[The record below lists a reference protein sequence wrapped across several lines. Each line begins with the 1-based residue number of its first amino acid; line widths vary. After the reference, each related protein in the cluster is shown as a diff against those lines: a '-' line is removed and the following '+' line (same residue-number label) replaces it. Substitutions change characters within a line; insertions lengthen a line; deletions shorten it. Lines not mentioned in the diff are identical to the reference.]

1 MSVVKL
7 LVDERLPKN
16 FLNKITK
23 IIPKDVFFAVN
34 DDIFKVAKEEIWNLV
49 IMKVDDK
56 PLSKVLEQFAFA
68 RAFIFFSDM
77 VLSNELLKEL
87 RNLNGTSEM
96 FIDVNPKILE
106 LSIKNAIK
114 FIEKSE
120 FVEELISEKRFYNLF
135 TNFQGPKIRKFILR
149 LKELFNVYQDIALL
163 SEKGCKREDFCNYV
177 SNGEFLL
184 FDLDKIPEPSIY
196 FKIFEEAEKTFRQIG
211 NKVIFLD
218 NFDNSS
224 GEFQK
229 NVYKLMLKRFHKN
242 GEKKVD
248 FFGRILL
255 GINEN
260 NWENNIIGDIKNLL
274 GKAILRIP
282 PLRERVEDI
291 PYMIDHIIAIYSSK
305 LKKTVS
311 YPSNEIIEFLKN
323 YNWPGNFE
331 EFENLMTEFVIAGNE
346 NNILKHA
353 IDKMTSIE
361 NIGIKGLPKL
371 RDITKK
377 VVSQIEKDL
386 INRALEMTSKNKK
399 KASKLLG
406 ISYKTFVQKMKKHGI
421 K

>member
-1 MSVVKL
+1 
-7 LVDERLPKN
+7 
-16 FLNKITK
+16 
-23 IIPKDVFFAVN
+23 
-34 DDIFKVAKEEIWNLV
+34 
-49 IMKVDDK
+49 
-56 PLSKVLEQFAFA
+56 
-68 RAFIFFSDM
+68 
-77 VLSNELLKEL
+77 
-87 RNLNGTSEM
+87 
-96 FIDVNPKILE
+96 
-106 LSIKNAIK
+106 
-114 FIEKSE
+114 
-120 FVEELISEKRFYNLF
+120 
-135 TNFQGPKIRKFILR
+135 
-149 LKELFNVYQDIALL
+149 
-163 SEKGCKREDFCNYV
+163 
-177 SNGEFLL
+177 
-184 FDLDKIPEPSIY
+184 
-196 FKIFEEAEKTFRQIG
+196 
-211 NKVIFLD
+211 
-218 NFDNSS
+218 
-224 GEFQK
+224 
-229 NVYKLMLKRFHKN
+229 MLKRFHKN

-260 NWENNIIGDIKNLL
+260 SWENNIIGDIKNLL

-353 IDKMTSIE
+353 IDKMTSTE